1 MLQSHA
7 DGADLLETPKYYKSF
22 PKSCKQNLHYLPLL
36 CILIFNRM
44 QAGQYILKFLGDFA
58 TILGEMAP
66 YLLLG
71 FFFAGL
77 LYAFI
82 PREKIDKYFNGS
94 PFRSSIFSSLFGIPL
109 PLCSCGVIPTGA
121 ALYKNGASKGGTV
134 SFMISTPQ
142 TGVDSILATFS
153 LMGLPFAI
161 IRPISA
167 LITGISGGLITSVI
181 TKKEPVQAYVED
193 KTSKPKTVGQKIKA
207 VFRYGFVEF
216 IQDISKWLIIGLVL
230 AAIISALIPNNFFE
244 LLNLSPILQM
254 LLILAVSVPLY
265 ICATGSIPLAAI
277 LILKGVSPG
286 AAFVLLMA
294 GPATN
299 AATITMIGKVLGK
312 KSLFTYLGTII
323 IGAMGFGLII
333 DYLLPVQW
341 FTEIT
346 QQHLGHD
353 HGAHLNWWQ
362 ITSGILLLGLIIN
375 GYIQRYRTPK
385 EQNETQLK
393 NNTMQLKTI
402 KVEGMTCNHCKANV
416 ETNLQKLAFVDSA
429 VVNLAEKTV
438 TLEGDNID
446 LDKVKETVESIG
458 YKIE

>member
-1 MLQSHA
+1 
-7 DGADLLETPKYYKSF
+7 
-22 PKSCKQNLHYLPLL
+22 
-36 CILIFNRM
+36 
-44 QAGQYILKFLGDFA
+44 
-58 TILGEMAP
+58 
-66 YLLLG
+66 
-71 FFFAGL
+71 
-77 LYAFI
+77 
-82 PREKIDKYFNGS
+82 
-94 PFRSSIFSSLFGIPL
+94 
-109 PLCSCGVIPTGA
+109 
-121 ALYKNGASKGGTV
+121 
-134 SFMISTPQ
+134 
-142 TGVDSILATFS
+142 
-153 LMGLPFAI
+153 MGLPFAI
-161 IRPISA
+161 IRPIAA

-181 TKKEPVQAYVED
+181 TKKEPVQQHIVETD
-193 KTSKPKTVGQKIKA
+193 SKPKTLTQKIKN

-230 AAIISALIPNNFFE
+230 AAIISALVPNNFFE

-254 LLILAVSVPLY
+254 LLILVVSVPLY

-277 LILKGVSPG
+277 LILKGISPG

-353 HGAHLNWWQ
+353 HGTRLNWWQ
-362 ITSGILLLGLIIN
+362 IASGVLLLGLIIN
-375 GYIQRYRTPK
+375 GYIQKYRASK
-385 EQNETQLK
+385 QQSKSQLTY
-393 NNTMQLKTI
+393 NMMQTKTI

-416 ETNLQKLAFVDSA
+416 ETNLQKLSFVDNA
-429 VVNLAEKTV
+429 VVNLADKSV
-438 TLEGDNID
+438 TLEGDNLD

-458 YKIE
+458 YKAL